1 MTTLNDLFIEYLAS
15 IQPYSK
21 AVERAQLAHICLRED
36 LENDESLGAHMLN
49 SFLSG
54 SYGRSTAIKGIK
66 DIDIVIPFDYTFE
79 ELAELCQS
87 YETAQHCLLRLVR
100 EAIERSGRHVEAS
113 IIRRRSILVKL
124 TDKVNGIADDEPD
137 LTLDIVPVLPQVDL
151 TGQVDQYTDP
161 LWIADKD
168 LDQWLWTYPNTQ
180 LSDSESRNEESSYLV
195 DRHHYKPLVKIM
207 KAWKKVHF
215 GNQKIPKGLFLEC
228 MVAEY
233 HNPDASSWIL
243 ALRDMLKKACDTWGN
258 PDYFIASPTVADI
271 SKSAVNRIPLVKVEK
286 PEDLDRAKYIVKKM
300 RRHLELIDQ
309 AIDEANTDL
318 NKAARTLQLV
328 LGSDPDDIIFPLPK
342 FDDASSSDSTKKDE
356 PSRMAT
362 PIVTISN
369 PNKPWGCD
377 GTRFNN

>member
-36 LENDESLGAHMLN
+36 LEDDESLGAHMLN
-49 SFLSG
+49 SILSG

-66 DIDIVIPFDYTFE
+66 DVDIVIPFDYTFE

-87 YETAQHCLLRLVR
+87 NETAQHCLLRLVR

-215 GNQKIPKGLFLEC
+215 GNQKVQKAF
-228 MVAEY
+228 
-233 HNPDASSWIL
+233 SWSV
-243 ALRDMLKKACDTWGN
+243 W
-258 PDYFIASPTVADI
+258 
-271 SKSAVNRIPLVKVEK
+271 
-286 PEDLDRAKYIVKKM
+286 
-300 RRHLELIDQ
+300 
-309 AIDEANTDL
+309 
-318 NKAARTLQLV
+318 
-328 LGSDPDDIIFPLPK
+328 
-342 FDDASSSDSTKKDE
+342 
-356 PSRMAT
+356 
-362 PIVTISN
+362 
-369 PNKPWGCD
+369 
-377 GTRFNN
+377 